1 MLKYRD
7 YKLEVIDI
15 SERGM
20 KFLNYRQ
27 HRIDQNIQGTVE
39 LLSGISIDVAGKIA
53 WQFRN
58 ELGLFITHI
67 PRTIIEEERY
77 ALLREK
83 GLNE

>member
-1 MLKYRD
+1 MKYRD

-20 KFLNYRQ
+20 KLLNYRQ

>member
-20 KFLNYRQ
+20 KLLNYRQ